1 MSNRFNPRYIFTGTG
16 HDYSCV
22 ALTGVRQD
30 DFERILSF
38 CEQSF
43 GEAPSG
49 SDGMRAK
56 KAEPVA
62 A

>member
-30 DFERILSF
+30 DFERL
-38 CEQSF
+38 
-43 GEAPSG
+43 EAMFA
-49 SDGMRAK
+49 GMRAK